1 MRKMFGLLALPVLI
15 ALSAFVAMAPLIP
28 STVTAKAHV
37 ARGVPHVVVAWVDT
51 AATIVRAEVRRR
63 GIRADT
69 TLGGSVSDT
78 IWQVRGYT
86 TGGLNSFTDPSAT
99 FGRTYRYQVRDS
111 IAAVAF
117 SAWSDSASVTVPTRK
132 F

>member
-1 MRKMFGLLALPVLI
+1 MRKLVGVLALTVGLLGFR
-15 ALSAFVAMAPLIP
+15 SNAMAPLIP
-28 STVTAKAHV
+28 STVAAAVHV
-37 ARGVPHVVVAWVDT
+37 ARGVPHIVVTWVDT
-51 AATIVRAEVRRR
+51 AATIVRHEVRRR

-78 IWQVRGYT
+78 IWSARGYT
-86 TGGLNSFTDPSAT
+86 GTGLVRFEDPSAT
-99 FGRTYRYQVRDS
+99 FGRTYRYEVRDS